1 MKVISMPKKIL
12 FYSLIVLLIVFFV
25 FIGVNYFYYDDTI
38 NKNYIVLDGTD
49 NTVSITS
56 ILPLTDSSG
65 KEINNNK
72 NGMVVYKKINIKNR
86 HGRTSKY
93 RLLLN
98 VDKKSTL
105 DPKYIKIIVSDE
117 NDKILDSYNYEVFL
131 NLNKLDNKNNS
142 YVLYSSKLKKYES
155 TSFIIRL
162 WVDTF
167 YVLNDEDEK
176 FYGDISIY
184 SY

>member
-1 MKVISMPKKIL
+1 
-12 FYSLIVLLIVFFV
+12 
-25 FIGVNYFYYDDTI
+25 
-38 NKNYIVLDGTD
+38 
-49 NTVSITS
+49 
-56 ILPLTDSSG
+56 
-65 KEINNNK
+65 
-72 NGMVVYKKINIKNR
+72 MVVYKKINIKNR